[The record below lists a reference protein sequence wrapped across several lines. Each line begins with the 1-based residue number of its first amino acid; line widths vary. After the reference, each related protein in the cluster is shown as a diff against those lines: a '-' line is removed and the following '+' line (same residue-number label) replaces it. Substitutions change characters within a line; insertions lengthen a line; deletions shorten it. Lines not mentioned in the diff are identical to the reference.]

1 MHYTIRLTILMVLSC
16 ALTYAQ
22 NEQNSNQEDRQSFES
37 WNGAK
42 LSYEIHKKVD
52 LTAEVQV
59 RLKSVGETY
68 KSFFVE
74 FQGEYQPFSFLD
86 LGLGYRN
93 FDKLDDVGKK
103 QGHDKFDRLYGF
115 LQTKTSLDR
124 FDFGFRVMHQVKNQ
138 RNALEMPKDNTRW
151 RYKFFSQFDIPN
163 WSFDPRMSVEFFM
176 LDEVLS
182 TNAYDKIRLSL
193 GTKKNLKGPNSLSF
207 KYLYQSEVQVKNP
220 LSYHILSLKYEYSIR
235 PDKRE

>member
-1 MHYTIRLTILMVLSC
+1 MVLSC

-74 FQGEYQPFSFLD
+74 IQGEYQPFSF
-86 LGLGYRN
+86 
-93 FDKLDDVGKK
+93 
-103 QGHDKFDRLYGF
+103 
-115 LQTKTSLDR
+115 
-124 FDFGFRVMHQVKNQ
+124 
-138 RNALEMPKDNTRW
+138 
-151 RYKFFSQFDIPN
+151 
-163 WSFDPRMSVEFFM
+163 
-176 LDEVLS
+176 
-182 TNAYDKIRLSL
+182 
-193 GTKKNLKGPNSLSF
+193 
-207 KYLYQSEVQVKNP
+207 
-220 LSYHILSLKYEYSIR
+220 
-235 PDKRE
+235 